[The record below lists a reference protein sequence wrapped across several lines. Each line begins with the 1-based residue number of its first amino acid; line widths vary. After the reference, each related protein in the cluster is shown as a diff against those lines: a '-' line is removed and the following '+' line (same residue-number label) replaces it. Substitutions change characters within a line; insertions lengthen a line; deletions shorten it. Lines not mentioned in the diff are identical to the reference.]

1 MMDNMTDGLIYKQQ
15 AIDEIRKCRFVVDAI
30 EKIRGLPSVK
40 SEILVVKLDDILE
53 IFPPES
59 FLTELILNKLKDK
72 LYHLKVDL
80 S

>member
-1 MMDNMTDGLIYKQQ
+1 MMSDLVERQMALNAVEKNFCNTQRIYEALK
-15 AIDEIRKCRFVVDAI
+15 
-30 EKIRGLPSVK
+30 GLPPVK

-59 FLTELILNKLKDK
+59 FLTELISNKLKDK